1 MGNPWRDH
9 IQETMKKNPKMKFKD
24 VLKMA
29 GKTYKKRSTSYK
41 PSKPTK
47 RVKPTK
53 VMKATKSKKL
63 EKKTRKSKRK
73 ETAWSKHIKET
84 MKKNPK
90 MKFKDVLK
98 LAGKTYKK

>member
-47 RVKPTK
+47 RAKPTK
-53 VMKATKSKKL
+53 VMKYKKL
-63 EKKTRKSKRK
+63 AKKTRKTKRK

-90 MKFKDVLK
+90 LKFKDVLK

>member
-9 IQETMKKNPKMKFKD
+9 IQETMKQNPKMKFKD

-29 GKTYKKRSTSYK
+29 GKTYKKRSTT
-41 PSKPTK
+41 SKPTK

-53 VMKATKSKKL
+53 AMKPKKL
-63 EKKTRKSKRK
+63 AKKTRKSKRK

-90 MKFKDVLK
+90 LQFKDVLK